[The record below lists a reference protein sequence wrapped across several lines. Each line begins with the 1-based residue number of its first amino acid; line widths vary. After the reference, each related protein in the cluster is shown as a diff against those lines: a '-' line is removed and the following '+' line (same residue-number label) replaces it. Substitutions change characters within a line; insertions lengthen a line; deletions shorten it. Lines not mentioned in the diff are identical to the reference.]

1 MLRNSPVPAKGTEM
15 WTNYHHSP
23 TLKPTSIASGLDC
36 GRQAKAA
43 GRGTGGERIWGSRR
57 RSTDLLTTQTP
68 RMKQAAQ
75 SAATH
80 RVGTRAGEALCG
92 LSAAAAIIVGVAGH
106 LGWLLLV
113 RKGGEGKRRAA
124 PLPSPQVGRSA

>member
-1 MLRNSPVPAKGTEM
+1 ESPGDMPWLIACAALAAARRISMSDIVLSNAMTTSRVCDTWSNAALERSEPALSGQPGCSGTAQ
-15 WTNYHHSP
+15 Y
-23 TLKPTSIASGLDC
+23 
-36 GRQAKAA
+36 
-43 GRGTGGERIWGSRR
+43 
-57 RSTDLLTTQTP
+57 LLTTQTP

-113 RKGGEGKRRAA
+113 RKGGEGKRS
-124 PLPSPQVGRSA
+124 LV